1 MPIALVD
8 DLFWVMPRPKPDGK
22 RRMAEWNQYPDM
34 TSHHGHGFE
43 YMERLTGLVA
53 LVDHI
58 GQRLAR

>member
-22 RRMAEWNQYPDM
+22 RRMAERNQYPDM